1 MERRIKNI
9 MNDNKSILVA
19 AVIAVVLI
27 IVLMIGLLTN
37 SNKAEYNKRTLTD
50 LTGSNNLSDEN
61 DGVSERVSTVTVT
74 PPKIQRNTNLGAD
87 APVLDYA
94 GNDIIIFHGYFGL
107 FVYSIDTRSMIG
119 AMDLK
124 SIGCDSTQGD
134 NYCEVNVSSD
144 GTSVYLH
151 PISEDDMY
159 VYNVLEK
166 KLSKEAYSME
176 GIDLFDKFADS
187 STFMDEQLGSC
198 SERGVEFHED
208 GYQYYGYLI
217 FPDWTIGDLKYVEGD
232 MIFLLFDSYFKDY
245 KGDMLSSGLYGMNII
260 QSELSN
266 AGATFQIFNN
276 SDQEIEYGEEYKL
289 QQKKNDSWID
299 VPYIID
305 NWAFT
310 DIAYSIPANESKQVE
325 VDWRWLYGNL
335 PAGEYL
341 FIKNIIV
348 EKDAGIHDN
357 IPLCVEF
364 QISDGVSTENAD

>member
-1 MERRIKNI
+1 
-9 MNDNKSILVA
+9 MNDKKSILVP

-27 IVLMIGLLTN
+27 IVLMISLLTN
-37 SNKAEYNKRTLTD
+37 SNQAEYNKRTLTD
-50 LTGSNNLSDEN
+50 STGSNNLSDEN
-61 DGVSERVSTVTVT
+61 DGVSERVSSVTII
-74 PPKIQRNTNLGAD
+74 PPTIQRNMNLGAD

-94 GNDIIIFHGYFGL
+94 ENDIIIFHGYFGL
-107 FVYSIDTRSMIG
+107 FVYSIDTKSMIG
-119 AMDLK
+119 AVDLK

-151 PISEDDMY
+151 PMSENDMY

-166 KLSKEAYSME
+166 KLSKEIYSLE

-198 SERGVEFHED
+198 SERGVEFNED
-208 GYQYYGYLI
+208 GYQYYGYLT

-232 MIFLLFDSYFKDY
+232 MIFLLFDSYFKD
-245 KGDMLSSGLYGMNII
+245 DMLSSGLYGMNVI

-276 SDQEIEYGEEYKL
+276 SDQEIEYGEQYKL

-310 DIAYSIPANESKQVE
+310 AIAYTIPANESKKVE
-325 VDWRWLYGNL
+325 VDWTWLYGNL
-335 PAGEYL
+335 QAGEYL
-341 FIKNIIV
+341 FIKDIIV
-348 EKDAGIHDN
+348 EKDDGNHDN
-357 IPLCVEF
+357 IPLGVEF